1 MTNSRFLRTLILSA
15 ALPLVS
21 FGALAQDA
29 DTAAARAPLE
39 TYIKAQATGEG
50 DYIRKAF
57 HADARI
63 MWARDGKLTV
73 LSTEEFAKR
82 FNGKPP
88 EDEAKRSRRI
98 EQFEVVGT
106 AAFGKIVLDYPTV
119 TFTDYMQL
127 LKTDGEWKI
136 ISKTFNV
143 QQKVAA
149 K

>member
-1 MTNSRFLRTLILSA
+1 MMTSRFLRALVWSA
-15 ALPLVS
+15 ALPLLPLQ
-21 FGALAQDA
+21 AQAQDA
-29 DTAAARAPLE
+29 DSAAARAPLD
-39 TYIKAQATGEG
+39 TYIKAQATGDG

-57 HADARI
+57 HPDARI

-82 FNGKPP
+82 FNGKPA
-88 EDEAKRSRRI
+88 EDEGKRTRRI
-98 EQFEVVGT
+98 EQFEVTGT

-127 LKTDGEWKI
+127 LKVDGEWKI

-143 QQKVAA
+143 LPKAA
-149 K
+149 PK